1 MDPLKTAEG
10 TGGAPTCLYYFSFIP
25 PGQGTS
31 RNENLHKL
39 LRRFLSGRPTISPQT
54 FIALITTYV
63 VHYNLRRQKKLQKNG
78 QVWESSV
85 QSDIHELFAQ
95 QIVEPFAVTC
105 LADGRK
111 KQQDQQASRCPYRAF
126 GRHLRVQ

>member
-1 MDPLKTAEG
+1 MARKKNEISLLAMHIKALNNRFAFIGYLKMLF
-10 TGGAPTCLYYFSFIP
+10 LYYFSFIP

-95 QIVEPFAVTC
+95 QIVEPFRSHA
-105 LADGRK
+105 
-111 KQQDQQASRCPYRAF
+111 
-126 GRHLRVQ
+126 